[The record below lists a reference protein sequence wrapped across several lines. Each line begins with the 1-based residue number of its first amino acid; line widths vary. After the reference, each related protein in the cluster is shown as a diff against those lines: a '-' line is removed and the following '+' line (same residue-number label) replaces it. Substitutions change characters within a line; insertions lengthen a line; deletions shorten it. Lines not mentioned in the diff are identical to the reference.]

1 VSRPLRLLVAALALP
16 VGLAVGV
23 VGTVGSRQAVRVL
36 GTDLPVGLPLALA
49 ASFLVVVIPGALA
62 GWRPAAAAAATG
74 WFAAVTALLWS
85 RPEGDVVV
93 TGDWLGLSWLGL
105 GVLVVAAGLVP
116 QYSAARPSPSGD
128 PPDGR

>member
-1 VSRPLRLLVAALALP
+1 MSRPLRLLVAALALP

-49 ASFLVVVIPGALA
+49 ASFLAVVIPGALA
-62 GWRPAAAAAATG
+62 RWRPAAAAAALG

-93 TGDWLGLSWLGL
+93 TGDWLGLAWLGL
-105 GVLVVAAGLVP
+105 GVVLVAAAMVP
-116 QYSAARPSPSGD
+116 AYAEAGPSPSGD
-128 PPDGR
+128 PLDGR